1 MNQDPGY
8 DPYVPTMANESGEII
23 GETLEFDLSPDK
35 SGLPGI
41 AGTCPLATQG
51 SWKGSKR
58 LVSQMANSKFLQGL
72 VI

>member
-1 MNQDPGY
+1 MNRDPGY
-8 DPYVPTMANESGEII
+8 DPNVPTMANESGEII

-41 AGTCPLATQG
+41 AVTCPLITQG
-51 SWKGSKR
+51 SWKSSKG
-58 LVSQMANSKFLQGL
+58 LVSQMATSKLLQGL